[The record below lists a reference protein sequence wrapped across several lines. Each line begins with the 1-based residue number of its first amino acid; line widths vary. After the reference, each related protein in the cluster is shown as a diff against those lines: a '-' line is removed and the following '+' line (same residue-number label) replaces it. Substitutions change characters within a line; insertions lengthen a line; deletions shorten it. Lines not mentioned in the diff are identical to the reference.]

1 MTGRTKAKT
10 PEGEIARYLHTG
22 GHDSTFSAWHG
33 DTIVHQHRAGTDALL
48 AALIAEVRRR
58 AGGKKPRASVPDIDL
73 RGFARRR
80 LGHMVRGFFPA
91 AEQEPVLAMLENSI
105 VFVAPENIESVLS
118 GAGFPN
124 TAWDLANL
132 YLASLGGEP
141 LGGDGNEVVGMGVG
155 ATCYVSTDYF
165 RDDNTRFADF
175 VVHEAA
181 HTFHNCKRRTV
192 GLQETRTKEWLVELE
207 FKKRETFAYACEA
220 YSRILELG
228 ATGADRRRLLAELEV
243 GPMPNDKRVDVQEYL
258 SILREAVGARSGWK
272 RILERCRSR
281 S

>member
-91 AEQEPVLAMLENSI
+91 AEEEPVLAMLEKSI
-105 VFVAPENIESVLS
+105 VFLTPENIESVLS
-118 GAGFPN
+118 GAGFPK

-132 YLASLGGEP
+132 YLLSLGAEP
-141 LGGDGNEVVGMGVG
+141 LRGDGDEIVGMGVG

-165 RDDNTRFADF
+165 GDNNAKFADF

-228 ATGADRRRLLAELEV
+228 PTRADRHRLLAELER
-243 GPMPNDKRVDVQEYL
+243 GPMPNDKRVDTDEYV
-258 SILREAVGARSGWK
+258 SILQEAVRAKNGWK
-272 RILERCRSR
+272 RILERCQPR
-281 S
+281 